1 MAVQSGTFLCHG
13 WQSLKKKKQET
24 DRAVSVNASAA
35 FADKFHSASTQV
47 CSVWAVTSLSIR
59 RSAYLML
66 GSSKVMAGLFFWKSS
81 LKMRLMMLSKPP
93 RINCDKRS
101 NVGEWLRPPTPSI
114 SYQLS
119 EYPAGRCLVGFL
131 FFCLTQTA
139 TGRSESWRFLWAGP
153 KQRSG

>member
-1 MAVQSGTFLCHG
+1 MQSNLRQWWYAWVRTLTNRETKDVFRG
-13 WQSLKKKKQET
+13 WQCKAELSCVMADNLLKKKKKT
-24 DRAVSVNASAA
+24 RNRAVSVNASAA
-35 FADKFHSASTQV
+35 VFADKFHSASTQV

-119 EYPAGRCLVGFL
+119 EYPAGRCLD
-131 FFCLTQTA
+131 
-139 TGRSESWRFLWAGP
+139 
-153 KQRSG
+153 